1 MNRLRNLVKRA
12 GLATLITGMLLAAGV
27 AFAAWTAT
35 GSGNGYAQ
43 AKGMSSVTLSDASTY
58 TTAQLYPGGS
68 GDLVLR
74 VANPN
79 SYDVTVTT
87 VTGTGP
93 AVTAPTNATC
103 DASTGVTFTNQTGL
117 TGASY
122 VVPGNGSATITLA
135 NSVSMGNASVNAC
148 KGLTFTVPVSVTAQV
163 G

>member
-1 MNRLRNLVKRA
+1 MNRLRNLAKRA
-12 GLATLITGMLLAAGV
+12 SLATIITGMLLAAGV

-43 AKGMSSVTLSDASTY
+43 AKGMSAVTLGDASTY
-58 TTAQLYPGGS
+58 TTAQLYPGGT

-74 VANPN
+74 VTNPN

-93 AVTAPTNATC
+93 AITAPTNATC
-103 DASTGVTFTNQTGL
+103 DASTGVSFTNQSGL
-117 TGASY
+117 SGASY
-122 VVPGNGSATITLA
+122 LVPGGGTATITLTGA
-135 NSVSMGNASVNAC
+135 VSMSSASVNAC